1 MERREEGEISGSS
14 SNRNGSRHREMLEPS
29 DEIASSPQQ
38 HPKPD
43 ILSAIDNNEEEMEQ
57 SNDDDESGEGSQGE
71 VCPKC
76 QKILPNIDLLLQHVK
91 EHGRNRKKET

>member
-1 MERREEGEISGSS
+1 
-14 SNRNGSRHREMLEPS
+14 MLEPS
-29 DEIASSPQQ
+29 DENASSPQ

-57 SNDDDESGEGSQGE
+57 SNDDDDESGEGSQGE